1 MHDGSL
7 SGPGDERTQREQRL
21 LDFGAHGRLTHL
33 PGLDGLRGVA
43 VAAVVAFHGGF
54 DVARGG
60 FLGVSLFFTLSGFL
74 ITSVLV
80 TEEVDSRRELLGWF
94 WVRRVRRL
102 VPAAWATLL
111 GVLVAGWLWAPAGT
125 LRRLPADTLAAVAN
139 VANWRFLVSG
149 RSYGELFGE
158 PSPLLH
164 YWSLA
169 IEEQI
174 YLVLPLLLVGLI
186 WACRRSRARVAAVLG
201 VLTAVSFALPHLM
214 GWGVDRVYYG
224 TDTRAGELLLGAVLG
239 VALSAPAVRQRW
251 VASPRWR
258 VGGAAVG
265 VVAALATLWMWTG
278 VDRRSGFVARGGLA
292 LTAVASCVL
301 IVAAISPGGPL
312 GRVLEA
318 RPLRWLGRIS
328 YSVYLLHWPALVFLG
343 VTQPGWPR
351 GVRFVVAVTGS
362 VVVAAASTRWFETP
376 IRRGQG
382 VFGWG
387 WAKPIRLAPLALVAL
402 VGGIVLV
409 NRTEPDPGAFDLAT
423 AKEQLAK
430 MQAKTRVAP
439 PPTVAPVTAL
449 TPAPSDAPTTAAPT
463 QPAVTVPPTTAVQLP
478 RPSTSA
484 KGATATR
491 PAVTRPAGPQPPP
504 APAEVT
510 PPLPLPDV
518 PGVGYFGDSVA
529 LSLAFAVGNWAAPA
543 GVYRAAE
550 GSADLGCGILRGG
563 MRKFDGPDKPT
574 AACDAWPTTYASV
587 LGRDRVDIAVVMSA
601 QWELVDH
608 LLPGDKTWRHFGDPV
623 YDRAVRDEYLRATDV
638 LASRGA
644 LVVWLTV
651 PQYGHAIDDRLSAD
665 IRRSHDTR
673 RVDRLN
679 EIIREVASL
688 RPATVRVVDLAAW
701 VNPQIENR
709 QLRSDGSHF
718 DFLEDNPVG
727 KWLSGQLSWL
737 WQQRRVRFA

>member
-1 MHDGSL
+1 MHGGSL
-7 SGPGDERTQREQRL
+7 PDSDRSPREARL
-21 LDFGAHGRLTHL
+21 ADFGTGGRLTHL

-54 DVARGG
+54 GVARGG

-80 TEEVDSRRELLGWF
+80 TEEVESRRELLGWF
-94 WVRRVRRL
+94 WRRRLRRL

-111 GVLVAGWLWAPAGT
+111 AVLVAGWLWAPAGT
-125 LRRLPADTLAAVAN
+125 LRRLPGDTLAAVAN
-139 VANWRFLVSG
+139 VANWRFLIAG
-149 RSYGELFGE
+149 QSYGELFGQ

-174 YLVLPLLLVGLI
+174 YLVLPLLLVGLV
-186 WACRRSRARVAAVLG
+186 WACRGSRGRVAAVLA
-201 VLTAVSFALPHLM
+201 VLAAASFALPHLA

-239 VALSAPAVRQRW
+239 VALSAPQVRRRW
-251 VASPRWR
+251 VESHRWR
-258 VGGAAVG
+258 VAG
-265 VVAALATLWMWTG
+265 VVAGLLGAPAALWLWIG
-278 VDRRSGFVARGGLA
+278 VDRKSGFVTGGGLA
-292 LTAVASCVL
+292 LTAVVSCAL
-301 IVAAISPGGPL
+301 IVTAISPVGPV
-312 GRVLEA
+312 GRALEA
-318 RPLRWLGRIS
+318 KPLRWLGRIS
-328 YSVYLLHWPALVFLG
+328 YSLYLLHWPALVLLAAAR
-343 VTQPGWPR
+343 PGWSR
-351 GVRFVVAVTGS
+351 GVRFAVAVTGS
-362 VVVAAASTRWFETP
+362 LLLAAASTRWFETP
-376 IRRGQG
+376 IRRGEG
-382 VFGWG
+382 AFGWG
-387 WAKPIRLAPLALVAL
+387 WAKPVRLAPLALVAMVAGIVV
-402 VGGIVLV
+402 VGGQ
-409 NRTEPDPGAFDLAT
+409 EPDPAKFDLAT
-423 AKEQLAK
+423 AKEQLDR

-439 PPTVAPVTAL
+439 PPTTVTA
-449 TPAPSDAPTTAAPT
+449 PTATEPQASTAAPT
-463 QPAVTVPPTTAVQLP
+463 TPEPTASATSAAPPAAVPP
-478 RPSTSA
+478 SA
-484 KGATATR
+484 KAASATR
-491 PAVTRPAGPQPPP
+491 APTTRPVAPPGPP
-504 APAEVT
+504 APAEVL

-518 PGVGYFGDSVA
+518 PGVGFFGDSVA
-529 LSLAFAVGNWAAPA
+529 LSLAFAAGNWATAN
-543 GVYRAAE
+543 GGYRSAE

-574 AACDAWPTTYASV
+574 AACDAWPTHYAAA
-587 LGRDRVDIAVVMSA
+587 LANDRVDLAVVMSA

-608 LLPGDKTWRHFGDPV
+608 QLPGERVWRHLGDPV

-651 PQYGHAIDDRLSAD
+651 PQYGHTADDRLTAD
-665 IRRSHDTR
+665 LRRSHDTR

-679 EIIREVASL
+679 EIIREVAAL

-701 VNPQIENR
+701 VNPRIEDPV
-709 QLRSDGSHF
+709 LRSDGSHF

-727 KWLSGQLSWL
+727 KWLTEQLGWL

>member
-1 MHDGSL
+1 MHGGTTS
-7 SGPGDERTQREQRL
+7 GDESAGSKREQRL
-21 LDFGAHGRLTHL
+21 ADFGSRGRLTHL

-74 ITSVLV
+74 ITSVLI

-94 WVRRVRRL
+94 WGRRLRRL

-111 GVLVAGWLWAPAGT
+111 GVLVAGWLWAPPDT
-125 LRRLPADTLAAVAN
+125 LRRLPGDTIAALAN
-139 VANWRFLVSG
+139 VANWRFLVAG
-149 RSYGELFGE
+149 QSYGELFGK

-174 YLVLPLLLVGLI
+174 YLVLPLLLVGLV

-201 VLTAVSFALPHLM
+201 VLAVASFALPRLM

-239 VALSAPAVRQRW
+239 VAISAPEVRRRW
-251 VASPRWR
+251 VDSHRWR
-258 VGGAAVG
+258 VGGAVAGGLAVP
-265 VVAALATLWMWTG
+265 AALWLWTAA
-278 VDRRSGFVARGGLA
+278 DRSSGFVAGGGLA
-292 LTAVASCVL
+292 LTAVISCAL
-301 IVAAISPGGPL
+301 IVGAISPVGPVGL
-312 GRVLEA
+312 LFEA

-351 GVRFVVAVTGS
+351 GVRFVVAVSGS
-362 VVVAAASTRWFETP
+362 LVVAAASTRWFETP

-382 VFGWG
+382 VFGWV
-387 WAKPIRLAPLALVAL
+387 WAKPLRLAPLALVAL
-402 VGGIVLV
+402 VAGVVLV
-409 NRTEPDPGAFDLAT
+409 GQREAEPGGFDLAT
-423 AKEQLAK
+423 AKEQLAR
-430 MQAKTRVAP
+430 MQAKSRVAP
-439 PPTVAPVTAL
+439 PPTVAAVTAPVPVPAEQPAATEAPAVPTSTAPL
-449 TPAPSDAPTTAAPT
+449 TAETAAP
-463 QPAVTVPPTTAVQLP
+463 PTA
-478 RPSTSA
+478 A

-491 PAVTRPAGPQPPP
+491 VPAAKPAGPQPPP
-504 APAEVT
+504 APAEVL
-510 PPLPLPDV
+510 PPLPLPNV

-529 LSLAFAVGNWAAPA
+529 LSLAFATGNWATAN
-543 GVYRAAE
+543 GGYRAAT

-574 AACDAWPTTYASV
+574 AACDAWPTNFAAA
-587 LGRDRVDIAVVMSA
+587 LGRDRVDLAVVISA

-608 LLPGDKTWRHFGDPV
+608 QLPGERVWRHLGDPV

-651 PQYGHAIDDRLSAD
+651 PQYGHAIDDRISAD
-665 IRRSHDTR
+665 LRRSHDTR

-701 VNPQIENR
+701 VNPRIEDR
-709 QLRSDGSHF
+709 TLRSDGSHF

-727 KWLSGQLSWL
+727 KWLGGQLDWL